1 MIKSQ
6 TLSFSIPNTPMSSQQ
21 LSKAPLVEAILEIRW
36 KLIEQSPGVSI
47 DPKYKVL
54 VGRLYDRL
62 EATYPVH
69 EPLPTASMPDEML
82 GYVVQHR
89 FRSAEHQWPL
99 VQVGPGVVT
108 LNETENYTWD
118 DFEKR
123 SHQLLNHL
131 FEAYPDAPNSL
142 TITSLQLRYI
152 DAIFFDFDH
161 DDIFAFMADQLQIN
175 LNFPPK
181 IFQNSPLH
189 SRPTGFNALFAF
201 PITDPNGVIRLRFA
215 RGKRMERDA
224 LIWETVVQSDEANV
238 PEMPSGFQ
246 TWLAAAHT
254 LTHNLFFK
262 LIEGPLEKS
271 FRD

>member
-1 MIKSQ
+1 MPSE
-6 TLSFSIPNTPMSSQQ
+6 Q

-36 KLIEQSPGVSI
+36 KLIEQSPGVAI

-62 EATYPVH
+62 EPTYPFH

-89 FRSAEHQWPL
+89 FRSAENRWPL
-99 VQVGPGVVT
+99 AQVGPGVVT

-118 DFEKR
+118 DFENR

-131 FEAYPDAPNSL
+131 FAAYPDAPHSL

-152 DAIFFDFDH
+152 DAIPFEFDH
-161 DDIFAFMADQLQIN
+161 DSIFAFMADKLQIN
-175 LNFPPK
+175 LTLPPK
-181 IFQNSPLH
+181 IFQNTPIH
-189 SRPTGFNALFAF
+189 SLPTGFNVLFAF
-201 PITDPNGVIRLRFA
+201 PTTDPKGVIRLRFA
-215 RGKRMERDA
+215 RGKRAERDA
-224 LIWETVVQSDEANV
+224 LIWETVVQSDEV
-238 PEMPSGFQ
+238 DIPGLPSGFQ
-246 TWLAAAHT
+246 AWLTSAHT

-262 LIEGPLEKS
+262 LIEGPLEES
-271 FRD
+271 FR